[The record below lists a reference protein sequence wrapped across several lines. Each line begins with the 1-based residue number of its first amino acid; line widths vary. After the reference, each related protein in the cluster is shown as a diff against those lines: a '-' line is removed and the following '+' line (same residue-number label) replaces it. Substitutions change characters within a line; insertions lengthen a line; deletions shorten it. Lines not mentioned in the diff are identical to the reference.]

1 MSKAAGRNL
10 THQLAHDLGNAI
22 LQGRFMNVPFPSE
35 AELSE
40 QFSVSRSATREAVK
54 MLTAK
59 GILSS
64 RPRQGIRIM
73 PESDWNLFDTD
84 VLDWIL
90 SSKPGLEVLR
100 DFVQMRAAI
109 EPEAAALAAARS
121 ESEDVADIGRALE
134 RMQAAELGQD
144 DPLES
149 DIAFHGA
156 ILRASGNRFFIQ
168 LQPFSAT
175 ALRVSIRHTNRFKGV
190 NTADTSAHARVY
202 SAIKRGKVQQA
213 RKLMH
218 GLIDE
223 ALQLIE
229 DAMPASGR

>member
-1 MSKAAGRNL
+1 MIKAAGRNL

-22 LQGRFMNVPFPSE
+22 LQGKFASDAFPSE

-40 QFSVSRSATREAVK
+40 RFGVSRSATREAVK

-73 PESDWNLFDTD
+73 PESHWNLFDTD

-90 SSKPGLEVLR
+90 RSKPGLDVLR

-109 EPEAAALAAARS
+109 EPEAAALAALRS
-121 ESEDVADIGRALE
+121 DSGGIAEIEAALE

-144 DPLES
+144 DVLDS

-156 ILRASGNRFFIQ
+156 ILKASGNRFFIQ

-190 NTADTSAHARVY
+190 NAADTASHARVL
-202 SAIKRGKVQQA
+202 SAIKRGKDQQA
-213 RKLMH
+213 RKLMR

-229 DAMPASGR
+229 GEMHAAS

>member
-1 MSKAAGRNL
+1 MNKQLGRNL

-22 LQGRFMNVPFPSE
+22 LQGKFAGAPFPSE

-40 QFSVSRSATREAVK
+40 QFGVSRSATREAVK

-64 RPRQGIRIM
+64 RPRQGIRIL
-73 PESDWNLFDTD
+73 PESQWNLFDID

-90 SSKPGLEVLR
+90 RSKPGLDVLR

-109 EPEAAALAAARS
+109 EPEAAALAAARANPD
-121 ESEDVADIGRALE
+121 EVREIGVALE
-134 RMQAAELGQD
+134 RMRAAEQGKD
-144 DPLES
+144 DALES

-156 ILRASGNRFFIQ
+156 ILQASGNRFFVQ

-175 ALRVSIRHTNRFKGV
+175 ALRVSIRHTNRIKGV
-190 NTADTSAHARVY
+190 QVADTEAHAKVY
-202 SAIKRGKVQQA
+202 SAISRGKPQQA
-213 RKLMH
+213 RKLMC
-218 GLIDE
+218 GQIDE

-229 DAMPASGR
+229 ERIAQGED